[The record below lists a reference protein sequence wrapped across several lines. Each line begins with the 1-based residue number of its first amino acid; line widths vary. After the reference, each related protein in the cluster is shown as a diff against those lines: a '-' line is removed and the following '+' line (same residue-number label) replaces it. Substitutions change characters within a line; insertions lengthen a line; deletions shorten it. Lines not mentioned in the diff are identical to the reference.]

1 VTAKARVRVPARAR
15 RRAGLVAAP
24 IALAA
29 AAGIV
34 LAGAHRGHPAV
45 RPAAT
50 GSAMVVRT
58 DLASMIQVSGALG
71 FAGSSTIVNQRPG
84 TAYTALP
91 APGATIRRGQAL
103 YEVDGTPVTLFYG
116 TRPPWRALYAGVVP
130 GPDVA
135 QLDRNL
141 VALGYGAG
149 LTVSDDFT
157 AATAGAVARWQAVR
171 GLPVTGTV
179 PLG

>member
-24 IALAA
+24 IA
-29 AAGIV
+29 